1 MIVTM
6 SETPWRSA
14 TTVHSPNRHG
24 ASRRTV
30 LRHQPRVVSSPS
42 SARISWKV
50 GSRFL
55 RAVSMVTIVT
65 ASSVGSVLKNHPS
78 RWVP

>member
-1 MIVTM
+1 
-6 SETPWRSA
+6 
-14 TTVHSPNRHG
+14 
-24 ASRRTV
+24 